1 MKTMLLMSS
10 GKFLFNKNVD
20 TYLPKPLSMSRIAY
34 ITTAAKKVNNN
45 SFVTRQKA
53 GMDILKLQYTELDI
67 AEYTSDEIESMLQG
81 FDIIFMEGGNAFYLL
96 HVIRQT
102 GFEAIIK
109 RLLNQGIV
117 YMSSSAG
124 TYVAG
129 LSIEPATWTER
140 GFDRFGIADFT
151 AMKLVPFDIKAHYT
165 SEKHEIFKEKA
176 KNIQLPLKVLSDEQA
191 LLVRGDTITLL
202 GNQETIAIH

>member
-1 MKTMLLMSS
+1 MLLMSS
-10 GKFLFNKNVD
+10 GKFLFNNDVD
-20 TYLPKPLSMSRIAY
+20 DYLPKPLSKSRIAY
-34 ITTAAKKVNNN
+34 ITTAAKKVHDD
-45 SFVTRQKA
+45 SYMTRQKA
-53 GMDILKLQYTELDI
+53 GMNELQLNYTELDI
-67 AEYTSDEIESMLQG
+67 ADKTSDEIESMLQG
-81 FDIIFMEGGNAFYLL
+81 FDIVFMEGGNAYYLL

-102 GFEAIIK
+102 GFDAIIK

-124 TYVAG
+124 SYVAG

-151 AMKLVPFDIKAHYT
+151 AMKLVPFTIKAHYT

-176 KNIQLPLKVLSDEQA
+176 KDIQLPLKVLSDEQA
-191 LLVRGDTITLL
+191 LLVQDHIITLL
-202 GNQETIAIH
+202 GKKGEIIL

>member
-1 MKTMLLMSS
+1 MLLMSS
-10 GKFLFNKNVD
+10 GTFLFNNNVD
-20 TYLPKPLSMSRIAY
+20 DYLPKPLSKSRIAY
-34 ITTAAKKVNNN
+34 ITTAAKKVFDYG
-45 SFVTRQKA
+45 FVIRQKA
-53 GMDILKLQYTELDI
+53 GMDTLKLHYTELDI
-67 AEYTSDEIESMLQG
+67 ANKSKDEIESVLQG
-81 FDIIFMEGGNAFYLL
+81 FDIVFMEGGNAFYLL

-140 GFDRFGIADFT
+140 GFDRFGITDFT
-151 AMKLVPFDIKAHYT
+151 AMKLVPFAIKAHYT
-165 SEKHEIFKEKA
+165 QEKHEIFKRNLKTF
-176 KNIQLPLKVLSDEQA
+176 QLPIKVLSDEQA
-191 LLVRGDTITLL
+191 LLVRGDTTTLL
-202 GNQETIAIH
+202 GNQEAIAIH